1 MKLDH
6 LVLLVKEAA
15 LDQEVN
21 RELQGSQG
29 NGEKLVLQDQLEVVD
44 NQDPVDQLDLE
55 VSLDHQVQQDHL
67 DHVERLDLLEPL
79 DLQVRL
85 AHQDQLD
92 QGGNEVK
99 VANQEH
105 QVSSY
110 ILNNFICILIA
121 ATGNTRVD
129 NS

>member
-121 ATGNTRVD
+121 ATGHTRVD